1 MISLQVNPYKSKIAF
16 AQSPPPQ
23 KPIAA
28 NSVSKDENLRI
39 QADEAMKSGYFDRAI
54 NLYKQALELNPEN
67 PDANLNLAKTYKLN
81 SDFKNA
87 IPYFE
92 KACAQTPDDLELM
105 TLLGEC
111 YKQNGDY
118 TKAET
123 QFKRVLNKEPDYD
136 YAKRNLLDTQNLRLA
151 CFDPIKAYN
160 ERQKTAN
167 ENLRTAISL
176 ASGFLPKD
184 IVKKVQDVTVTF
196 DKTAQMG
203 GRSNIAQYEHAK
215 RKISIQDE
223 YTYASPVLTASYT
236 VHEFIHA
243 ADNDPYTS
251 VREEQDAYRQQ
262 ARFWEKNAKNVKD
275 PEMDYVV
282 DLYKQSAETLDKR
295 VAEIYLLR
303 DPGIPETSYNHPPGT
318 KKAAASGLN
327 SSASTLK
334 AYDII
339 V

>member
-1 MISLQVNPYKSKIAF
+1 MISLKVNPYNNHIAF
-16 AQSPPPQ
+16 AQTAQNTPV
-23 KPIAA
+23 AA
-28 NSVSKDENLRI
+28 SSVSKDENIRI

-54 NLYKQALELNPEN
+54 KLYKQALEINPEN
-67 PDANLNLAKTYKLN
+67 TDANLNLAKTYKLN

-92 KACAQTPDDLELM
+92 KACAQMPDDLEIM

-111 YKQNGDY
+111 YKHNGEY
-118 TKAET
+118 SKAET
-123 QFKRVLNKEPDYD
+123 QFKLVLNREPNYD
-136 YAKRNLLDTQNLRLA
+136 YAKRNLLDTENLKLA
-151 CFDPIKAYN
+151 CIDPQKAYN
-160 ERQKTAN
+160 ERQKKAN

-176 ASGFLPKD
+176 ATGFLPKN
-184 IVKKVQDVTVTF
+184 VVNKVQDVTVTF

-223 YTYASPVLTASYT
+223 YTYADPILSAAYT

-251 VREEQDAYRQQ
+251 IREEQDAYRIQ
-262 ARFWEKNAKNVKD
+262 AKFWDKNAKNVRD

-282 DLYKQSAETLDKR
+282 ELYRDSAEALDKR

-303 DPGIPETSYNHPPGT
+303 DPGIPATSYNHPPGT
-318 KKAAASGLN
+318 KNAAASGLTN
-327 SSASTLK
+327 SGTTLK